1 MHRRSSVIRILIA
14 ALVVPLLAGCVVA
27 GAPPSASGGPGA
39 SSGTLD
45 GSIAP
50 SGSLAPATAPP
61 PSAVVHASASP
72 IGTTSATSPRPT
84 AAPAATAAP
93 TAGLRTIT
101 LADDGTT
108 IGVRLGDQ
116 VLIDLGTGL
125 IWTVTI
131 GDQQVLARVIGV
143 TVILGAQGLYS
154 AARTGST
161 LVTAIGDPACRTSTP
176 PCMAPSRSF
185 SVTVVVH

>member
-1 MHRRSSVIRILIA
+1 MHRRSSVTRIVVA
-14 ALVVPLLAGCVVA
+14 ALVVPLLAGCVVT
-27 GAPPSASGGPGA
+27 GAPPSASGEPGA
-39 SSGTLD
+39 ASGALA

-50 SGSLAPATAPP
+50 SGSLTPATAVP
-61 PSAVVHASASP
+61 PSAVAHASASP
-72 IGTTSATSPRPT
+72 IGTASTTSPRPT

-108 IGVRLGDQ
+108 IDVRLGDR

-143 TVILGAQGLYS
+143 TVILGAQGLYT

-185 SVTVVVH
+185 SATVVVH